1 MNNYKCQQ
9 TGGSKPCTKK
19 RLLGATIAAVLV
31 AWWGIHFNA
40 VFQVIRAAN
49 ETQLEN
55 PSGIYSAS
63 ESYMGAAISGIEAYA
78 IGIVIILCTACVVWP
93 VLAFVPRKSS
103 FWRLPVLMILGVS
116 LPLAVVACEAW
127 MGSTRSIDKWS
138 DVGANHLFVDM
149 AGYLS
154 LGLTY
159 GLAVWFTFKTYILHE
174 WRLLAWAGLGFSAV
188 AVPAS
193 LLLIQ
198 RGSISVPVLGDAAW
212 PILETLLCTIGA
224 FVAGLGWLAHSMAGC
239 RSVRAG

>member
-1 MNNYKCQQ
+1 MNIYECQQ
-9 TGGSKPCTKK
+9 TGVSKPSQKK

-55 PSGIYSAS
+55 PTGAYSHL
-63 ESYMGAAISGIEAYA
+63 ETYMGAAISGIEAYA

-127 MGSTRSIDKWS
+127 IGSTRSTDKWS

-149 AGYLS
+149 AGYLT

-159 GLAVWFTFKTYILHE
+159 GFAVWFTFKTYISQE
-174 WRLLAWAGLGFSAV
+174 WRLLAWAGLGFSSV

-198 RGSISVPVLGDAAW
+198 RGSTSVPVLGDAAW
-212 PILETLLCTIGA
+212 PILETLLCIVGA
-224 FVAGLGWLAHSMAGC
+224 FVAGLGWLAHRMAGT